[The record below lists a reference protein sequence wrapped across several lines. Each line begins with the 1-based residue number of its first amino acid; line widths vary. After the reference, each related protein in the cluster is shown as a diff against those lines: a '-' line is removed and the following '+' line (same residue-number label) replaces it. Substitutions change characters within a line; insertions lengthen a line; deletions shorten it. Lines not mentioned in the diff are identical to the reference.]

1 MKRTVFTVIIFLFC
15 LSGCSLIKVSL
26 IPSTKPLEEKVLE
39 GKGTPKILLVDL
51 DGIISFKEQTSG
63 LQLKTKP
70 SKAALFREVF
80 RKAESDSDIAGVI
93 IRINSPGGTVSAS
106 DAIYHEIMSFKQTRN
121 IPVYTY
127 IMELAASGGYYVA
140 SASDRIIAS
149 PTAITGSIGV
159 IAMKFN
165 VEELLSKVGIS
176 NETYKSG
183 PKKDFWSPFRPSTP
197 EEQKMIQDIIDRLF
211 ARFVGVVYENRQKL
225 LTEQEVRGLADGRI
239 LTADE
244 ALKTKLIDQVAY
256 LDETI
261 DTMKKALDIKEAR
274 VVTYARPETFTSNIY
289 SEMPQPG
296 PLVINLLSINAE
308 DFSLLS
314 GAQFMYLWRP

>member
-1 MKRTVFTVIIFLFC
+1 MKGTAATLIIFLFC
-15 LSGCSLIKVSL
+15 LSGCSFIKVSL
-26 IPSTKPLEEKVLE
+26 IPPTKPLEEKVLE

-51 DGIISFKEQTSG
+51 DGIISFREESS
-63 LQLKTKP
+63 LNLKAKP
-70 SKAALFREVF
+70 SKAALFKEVF
-80 RKAESDSDIAGVI
+80 LKAESDSDIVGVI
-93 IRINSPGGTVSAS
+93 IRINSPGGTVAAS
-106 DAIYHEIMSFKQTRN
+106 DAIYHEIMSFKQKRN
-121 IPVYTY
+121 IPVYAY

-149 PTAITGSIGV
+149 PTSITGSIGV

-183 PKKDFWSPFRPSTP
+183 TKKDFWSPFRPSTP
-197 EEQKMIQDIIDRLF
+197 EEQKMLQNIIDRLF
-211 ARFVGVVYENRQKL
+211 ARFVGVVWTNRQML
-225 LTEQEVRGLADGRI
+225 LTEQQVRGLADGRI

-244 ALKTKLIDQVAY
+244 ALAAKLIDQVAY

-261 DTMKKALDIKEAR
+261 GTMKKTLAIKEAR

-308 DFSLLS
+308 DFSMLS
-314 GAQFMYLWRP
+314 GAQFMYLWSP